1 MHSTMKR
8 PPSPDCTDERIALVT
23 DLTEIILGTD
33 NISGIA
39 NQVLDIVVRHTGAA
53 KCSLMLLNDRREL
66 SIAASRGL
74 DLEVSRGYRSRI
86 GEGIAG
92 MVVRNTEPVLVDDI
106 TIDTRFRGM
115 GRGNGYRTKSFISCP
130 IRGRKRMIGLLNASD
145 RKDLLPFTE
154 QGFELLQ
161 LISHQAAV
169 ALENAFLMAQLREK
183 AAELEEMNRKLMEG
197 DLLKTEFLTRISHEL
212 RTPLNSIKGSI
223 YYLESA
229 DRLTREDQREFY
241 AIISKETEKL
251 AAIVEDQLDFLACGD
266 GMRSVNRAV
275 VSLAEILTDVSC
287 SKTLADTFGRA
298 GITLS
303 VQMENNVPEILGD
316 KIRIR
321 QMFLTLLEGVA
332 GYLKKGDELRISARE
347 DASIQV
353 LIQVDRELPKHFID
367 SFSHPA
373 SPLVRGIGDEKGKMY
388 LVRKATE
395 SLGWDMG
402 MDTGEGF
409 FTLTMI
415 IPRSRRQKIDAA
427 VGKSIDLFLEFIAEM
442 MGLNTCSIMLRD
454 DATGE
459 LRIRSALGL
468 DEEIVR
474 TTRIRMGDQISG
486 WVAMEGKPVLIENI
500 ENDPRFARK
509 SFSQYNTKSLLSV
522 PLKVGDSVAGVLNL
536 NNKKSAEP
544 FTPTDLTLAAV
555 LSDRMSHILE
565 KLRDDESWEEGYREF
580 TASFE
585 KLLAAGKKYHKKAR
599 LLPNLVRRIMEK
611 LAASDTE
618 LRNALYVSTVYDL
631 GLMFMDEAVLR
642 KGKLEPSEF
651 ASLKVHPFA
660 TVELLSG
667 IEFSPD
673 VSRAILHHHEKFDG
687 TGYPDGLAGTEI
699 PLISRVISVVDA
711 YCAMLSKRPHRKEM
725 TGADALR
732 EIKNGAG
739 TSYDPAVVEALDAV
753 LKE

>member
-1 MHSTMKR
+1 MQATMKK

-33 NISGIA
+33 NINGIA
-39 NQVLDIVVRHTGAA
+39 NQVLDIVVRHTGAV

-66 SIAASRGL
+66 SIVASRGI
-74 DLEVSRGYRSRI
+74 DLEISREYRSRI
-86 GEGIAG
+86 GQGIAG

-106 TIDTRFRGM
+106 TTDTRFRGM
-115 GRGNGYRTKSFISCP
+115 GRGNGYRTPSFISCP

-229 DRLTREDQREFY
+229 DRLTREDQKEFY

-266 GMRSVNRAV
+266 GMRSMNRAV

-287 SKTLADTFGRA
+287 SKTLADTLGRA
-298 GITLS
+298 GPTLS
-303 VQMENNVPEILGD
+303 VQMENNVPEIFGD
-316 KIRIR
+316 KFRIR
-321 QMFLTLLEGVA
+321 QMLITLLEGIA
-332 GYLKKGDELRISARE
+332 GCLEMGDELHISAR
-347 DASIQV
+347 DNDTIRVCIQV
-353 LIQVDRELPKHFID
+353 ERELPKPFID
-367 SFSHPA
+367 SFSRPA
-373 SPLVRGIGDEKGKMY
+373 PPMGREIGDDKGKMY
-388 LVRKATE
+388 LVRKAAE
-395 SLGWDMG
+395 SLGWDLEME
-402 MDTGEGF
+402 TGAGS
-409 FTLTMI
+409 FTLTMV

-454 DATGE
+454 DVTGE

-468 DEEIVR
+468 DEDIVR
-474 TTRIRMGDQISG
+474 TTRIRPGDQISG

-522 PLKVGDSVAGVLNL
+522 PLKIGETVAGVLNL

-555 LSDRMSHILE
+555 LSDRISRLIG
-565 KLRDDESWEEGYREF
+565 KLRDDESWEEGFRDF

-585 KLLAAGKKYHKKAR
+585 KLLAAGRKYHKKTR
-599 LLPNLVRRIMEK
+599 LLPVLVRRIMEK
-611 LAASDTE
+611 LGASEED
-618 LRNALYVSTVYDL
+618 RKNALYVSTVYDL
-631 GLMFMDEAVLR
+631 GLMFMDDAVLR

-687 TGYPDGLAGTEI
+687 TGYPDGLAGDEI

>member
-1 MHSTMKR
+1 MHSTIKR

-92 MVVRNTEPVLVDDI
+92 MVVRNTEPVLVEDI

-154 QGFELLQ
+154 QSFELLQ

-229 DRLTREDQREFY
+229 DRLTREDQKEFY

-266 GMRSVNRAV
+266 GMRSMNRAV

-287 SKTLADTFGRA
+287 SKTLADTLGRA
-298 GITLS
+298 GLTLS
-303 VQMENNVPEILGD
+303 VQMENNVPEIFGD
-316 KIRIR
+316 KFRIR
-321 QMFLTLLEGVA
+321 QMLITLLEGIA
-332 GYLKKGDELRISARE
+332 GCLEMGDELRISARDN
-347 DASIQV
+347 DAIRV
-353 LIQVDRELPKHFID
+353 LIQVERELPKPFID
-367 SFSHPA
+367 SFSRPA
-373 SPLVRGIGDEKGKMY
+373 PPMGKEIGDDKGKMY
-388 LVRKATE
+388 LVRKAAE
-395 SLGWDMG
+395 SLGWDLEMK
-402 MDTGEGF
+402 TGAGS
-409 FTLTMI
+409 FTISMI

-454 DATGE
+454 EGTGE

-468 DEEIVR
+468 DEDIVR
-474 TTRIRMGDQISG
+474 TTRIRPGDQISG

-500 ENDPRFARK
+500 EDDPRFARK

-522 PLKVGDSVAGVLNL
+522 PLKIGNTVAGVLNL

-544 FTPTDLTLAAV
+544 FTPIDLTLAAV
-555 LSDRMSHILE
+555 LSDRISRLIG
-565 KLRDDESWEEGYREF
+565 KLRDDESWEEGFRDF

-585 KLLAAGKKYHKKAR
+585 KLLTAGRKYHKKAR
-599 LLPNLVRRIMEK
+599 LLPTMVRRIMEK
-611 LAASDTE
+611 LGTGDADRE
-618 LRNALYVSTVYDL
+618 IALYVSTVYDL
-631 GLMFMDEAVLR
+631 GLMFMDDAVLR

-673 VSRAILHHHEKFDG
+673 VSRAILHHHEKYDG
-687 TGYPDGLAGTEI
+687 TGYPDGLAGEEI

-725 TGADALR
+725 TGPDALR